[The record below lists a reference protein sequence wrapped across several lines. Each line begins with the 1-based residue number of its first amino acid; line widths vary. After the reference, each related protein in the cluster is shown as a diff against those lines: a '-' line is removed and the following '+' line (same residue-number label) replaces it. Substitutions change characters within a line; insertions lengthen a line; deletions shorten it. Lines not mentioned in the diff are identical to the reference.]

1 MIPLN
6 IQIKSLIYSFFYG
19 IIFSILTNLNYK
31 FIFYSK
37 PIFKFIL
44 NILFVLDNVFL
55 YFIFLRI
62 INDGIIHYYFIVSLV
77 LGYLSVNK
85 MSHKLLFKRKHWFLI
100 YQMI

>member
-6 IQIKSLIYSFFYG
+6 IQIKSIVFSFLYG

-31 FIFYSK
+31 FIFYTK
-37 PIFKFIL
+37 KVFRIII
-44 NILFVLDNVFL
+44 NILFVLDNVVI
-55 YFIFLRI
+55 YFIILRL

-85 MSHKLLFKRKHWFLI
+85 MSHKLLFKRKH
-100 YQMI
+100 